1 MIFGY
6 CRSSRPSKS
15 LRYRPASTDSPLGVS
30 SQQSAILERF
40 PGAQIFTDAAR
51 TGRNANR
58 PALREM
64 LAGLRRGDVVVVVRL
79 DRLARDFRLM
89 MALELQI
96 ETTSGARL
104 ISLAGEGTSLTGPP
118 DPVALFQR
126 RIAAAAAELQAHQ
139 SSQSTAAAFKQKR
152 ADGFAVNGVARYGHR
167 IGAGGRVEPDELEQR
182 VLEAMRSYCRG
193 RLDLASGSGL
203 ARYLNDQQLF
213 TRSGRP
219 WSRINAVRTAHR
231 HAERERQAVVQ

>member
-40 PGAQIFTDAAR
+40 PGAQVFTDAAR

-104 ISLAGEGTSLTGPP
+104 VSLAGEVRRGGDQRSDNTKP
-118 DPVALFQR
+118 DNVRIDSGGNGSDFLLR
-126 RIAAAAAELQAHQ
+126 RLAKTAPDILDRYEAGEFKSVRAASIAAGHI
-139 SSQSTAAAFKQKR
+139 K
-152 ADGFAVNGVARYGHR
+152 VAT
-167 IGAGGRVEPDELEQR
+167 
-182 VLEAMRSYCRG
+182 VLE
-193 RLDLASGSGL
+193 RLLKLWEKA
-203 ARYLNDQQLF
+203 
-213 TRSGRP
+213 TE
-219 WSRINAVRTAHR
+219 
-231 HAERERQAVVQ
+231 AERAEFRQHTV